1 MTSLAAPPHLLR
13 WSDLSPQIRELLS
26 GKLVNLWGAPDDA
39 AAFDSLTLD
48 KQQALLLLL
57 DRIVSK
63 QLWHAVRRVENVY
76 GIGGVGMQFLPWPVI
91 HSTLLKRSDFTTL
104 FANHKDTNG
113 GFYEKGRD
121 QAVLHFLF
129 QNGEPRRWY
138 VHFDLYS
145 PVHSLRSLSRHVRH
159 EVLKKVTPDW
169 RAIRR
174 SLKP

>member
-1 MTSLAAPPHLLR
+1 
-13 WSDLSPQIRELLS
+13 
-26 GKLVNLWGAPDDA
+26 
-39 AAFDSLTLD
+39 
-48 KQQALLLLL
+48 
-57 DRIVSK
+57 
-63 QLWHAVRRVENVY
+63 
-76 GIGGVGMQFLPWPVI
+76 
-91 HSTLLKRSDFTTL
+91 
-104 FANHKDTNG
+104 
-113 GFYEKGRD
+113 
-121 QAVLHFLF
+121 LHFLF